1 MSVPLNEEVESAVTD
16 SDVPPDFRSLDP
28 NHLKLERLMGGI
40 FASVVSLIVV
50 IGLAVAALVS
60 GPLGIG
66 FAIAIVL
73 AVFAIVFLVWAGLI
87 YPRLAYRH
95 ASWRLSPHG
104 LEIRRGVWW
113 RHRIIVPRSRI
124 QHSDIEQ
131 GPLQRAFGIA
141 TLIIHTA
148 GTKNSSVRLEGL
160 AAKTAE
166 TLRDTL
172 VSELSSRRKPVAT
185 PVDEAGEHEC

>member
-1 MSVPLNEEVESAVTD
+1 MNEDVASAETGTAAI
-16 SDVPPDFRSLDP
+16 PDYQSLDL
-28 NHLKLERLMGGI
+28 NHLKLDRLIGGI
-40 FASVVSLIVV
+40 FAAIVSLIVV
-50 IGLAVAALVS
+50 IGLAVGAMVS
-60 GPLGIG
+60 DSLGFG

-73 AVFAIVFLVWAGLI
+73 AVFAVVFLVWAGLI
-87 YPRLAYRH
+87 YPGFAYRH
-95 ASWRLSPHG
+95 ASWRLSEHG
-104 LEIRRGVWW
+104 LDIRRGVWW

-131 GPLQRAFGIA
+131 GPLQRGFGIA

-172 VSELSSRRKPVAT
+172 VSELSSRRKPSGT
-185 PVDEAGEHEC
+185 LVDEGGENGS

>member
-1 MSVPLNEEVESAVTD
+1 LNEEVEIAGTGTAEL
-16 SDVPPDFRSLDP
+16 PEYQSLDP
-28 NHLKLERLMGGI
+28 NHLKLDRLLGGI
-40 FASVVSLIVV
+40 FAGIVSLIVV
-50 IGLAVAALVS
+50 IGLAIGAMVS
-60 GPLGIG
+60 DSLGFG

-87 YPRLAYRH
+87 YPGFAFRH
-95 ASWRLSPHG
+95 ASWRLSEHG
-104 LEIRRGVWW
+104 LDIRRGVWW
-113 RHRIIVPRSRI
+113 RHRIVVPRSRI

-131 GPLQRAFGIA
+131 GPLQRGFGIA

-172 VSELSSRRKPVAT
+172 VSDLSSRRT
-185 PVDEAGEHEC
+185 PNGTPAQEGGDDES